1 MSIPALNWARSVIT
15 GSASRKAVLYCLA
28 NYANEAGEAYPS
40 VDRIVSETELN
51 RKTVLDAVRELAEQ
65 GILEDTG
72 RRVGQTNGIRVW
84 RLKLDSEAVPKVEP
98 YQKRNS
104 TENGSEAVPF
114 LDRKRS
120 QKRDTEPKGTYI
132 DPVRDNLGCR
142 YTRETLI
149 ERRRLKSMDSE
160 LDRPQPQR
168 RMSETEARVA
178 RARAT
183 AEAAWAEEN
192 QRDKEAIERA
202 FANNETSD
210 LRRII

>member
-51 RKTVLDAVRELAEQ
+51 RKTVLDAMRELAEQ

-84 RLKLDSEAVPKVEP
+84 RLKLDSEAVPKTEQS
-98 YQKRNS
+98 QKRNG
-104 TENGSEAVPF
+104 TENGLEAVPF

-149 ERRRLKSMDSE
+149 ERRRLKSMDTQI
-160 LDRPQPQR
+160 DRPLSATEQR
-168 RMSETEARVA
+168 ML
-178 RARAT
+178 RARKLT
-183 AEAAWAEEN
+183 EEIMGPEWERER
-192 QRDKEAIERA
+192 QAIEDA
-202 FANNETSD
+202 FGPDDTIKPRGE
-210 LRRII
+210 IK

>member
-51 RKTVLDAVRELAEQ
+51 RKTVLDAMRELAEQ

-84 RLKLDSEAVPKVEP
+84 RLKLHSEAVPKVER
-98 YQKRNS
+98 YQKRNG

-132 DPVRDNLGCR
+132 DPVRDNLGSR

-149 ERRRLKSMDSE
+149 ERRPVRSLDTQI
-160 LDRPQPQR
+160 DRPLSATEQR
-168 RMSETEARVA
+168 ML
-178 RARAT
+178 RARKLT
-183 AEAAWAEEN
+183 EEIMGPEWERER
-192 QRDKEAIERA
+192 QAIEDA
-202 FANNETSD
+202 FGPDDTIK
-210 LRRII
+210 LRGEIK

>member
-51 RKTVLDAVRELAEQ
+51 RKTVLDAMRELAEQ

-84 RLKLDSEAVPKVEP
+84 RLKLDSEAVPKVER
-98 YQKRNS
+98 YQKRNG

-132 DPVRDNLGCR
+132 DPVRDNLGSR

-149 ERRRLKSMDSE
+149 ERRPVRSLDTQI
-160 LDRPQPQR
+160 DRPLSATEQR
-168 RMSETEARVA
+168 ML
-178 RARAT
+178 RARKLT
-183 AEAAWAEEN
+183 EEIMGPEWERER
-192 QRDKEAIERA
+192 QAIEDA
-202 FANNETSD
+202 FGPDDTIK
-210 LRRII
+210 LRGEIK

>member
-51 RKTVLDAVRELAEQ
+51 RKTVLDAMRELADQ
-65 GILEDTG
+65 GVIEDTG

-84 RLKLDSEAVPKVEP
+84 RLKLGSEAVPKLEP

-149 ERRRLKSMDSE
+149 ERRPVRSLDTQI
-160 LDRPQPQR
+160 DRPLSATEQR
-168 RMSETEARVA
+168 ML
-178 RARAT
+178 RARKLT
-183 AEAAWAEEN
+183 EEIMGPEWERER
-192 QRDKEAIERA
+192 QAIEDA
-202 FANNETSD
+202 FGPDDTIKPRGE
-210 LRRII
+210 IK

>member
-51 RKTVLDAVRELAEQ
+51 RKTVLDAMRELAEQ

-84 RLKLDSEAVPKVEP
+84 RLKLDSEAVPKAER
-98 YQKRNS
+98 YQKRNG

-149 ERRRLKSMDSE
+149 ERRRLKSMDTQI
-160 LDRPQPQR
+160 DRPLSATEQR
-168 RMSETEARVA
+168 ML
-178 RARAT
+178 RARKLT
-183 AEAAWAEEN
+183 EEIMGPEWERER
-192 QRDKEAIERA
+192 QAIEDA
-202 FANNETSD
+202 FGPDDTIKPRGE
-210 LRRII
+210 IK